1 MEKSF
6 KNMMVWSSDMPG
18 HTLPFYVWIASRKL
32 SRRDITEEV
41 FDLLYSDFIL
51 TMGLDDSED
60 FRDWCKDQFTHYYES
75 I

>member
-1 MEKSF
+1 MKKNF

-18 HTLPFYVWIASRKL
+18 CTLLFYVWVASRKL

-51 TMGLDDSED
+51 TMGLEDSED

>member
-51 TMGLDDSED
+51 TMGLEDSED

>member
-1 MEKSF
+1 MKKNF

-51 TMGLDDSED
+51 TMGLEDSED

>member
-1 MEKSF
+1 MEKNF

-51 TMGLDDSED
+51 TMGLEDSED

>member
-6 KNMMVWSSDMPG
+6 KKMMVWSSDMPG
-18 HTLPFYVWIASRKL
+18 CTLQFYVWVASRKL

-51 TMGLDDSED
+51 TMGLEDNED

>member
-1 MEKSF
+1 MEKNF
-6 KNMMVWSSDMPG
+6 KNMIVWSSDMPG

-51 TMGLDDSED
+51 TMGLEDSED

>member
-32 SRRDITEEV
+32 SPREEI
-41 FDLLYSDFIL
+41 FDLHYRDFIL
-51 TMGLDDSED
+51 TMGLEDTED